1 MSSLREECGVF
12 GVYSGETS
20 DVASTAYYGL
30 FSSTA
35 GRNPV
40 E

>member
-20 DVASTAYYGL
+20 DVASTAYYGFIHL
-30 FSSTA
+30 LNQINFFL
-35 GRNPV
+35 
-40 E
+40 